1 VAEIRLQKV
10 IAQSGVASRREA
22 ERLIASGRVMVNSKV
37 VKTQGIK
44 VDPDLDKVS
53 VDGEVLTKN
62 KTSIYLILN
71 KPQGVLAAS
80 SDPQGRK
87 TVFDLLDHKA
97 AARGSRRVFHV
108 GRLDYNSEGLL
119 LLTND
124 GALTN
129 VLTHPS
135 SGVPRIYR
143 VRVQGTLKQKS
154 LDRLC
159 KGVRL
164 EDGPAKVDSIKVTKR
179 NRKSTWVR
187 LQVRE
192 GRNRLVRR
200 LFNELNHQVLRLV
213 RISYGGVELGD
224 LTAGKV
230 RSLTP
235 EEIATLR
242 TWKKVKSDRKGR
254 SA

>member
-1 VAEIRLQKV
+1 MTEIRLQKV
-10 IAQSGVASRREA
+10 IAQSGAASRREA
-22 ERLIASGRVMVNSKV
+22 ERLITSGRVAVNGKV

-44 VDPDLDKVS
+44 VDPDLDKVT
-53 VDGEVLTKN
+53 VDGELLRQN
-62 KTSIYLILN
+62 KTSIYLMLN

-80 SDPQGRK
+80 SDSEGRK
-87 TVFDLLDHKA
+87 TVFDLLDKQA
-97 AARGSRRVFHV
+97 AARGPRRVFHV

-143 VRVQGTLKQKS
+143 VRVQGLLKQTS
-154 LDRLC
+154 LDRLSR
-159 KGVRL
+159 GVRL
-164 EDGPAKVDSIKVTKR
+164 EDGPAKVDSVKVTKR
-179 NRKSTWVR
+179 NRSSTWVR

-200 LFNELNHQVLRLV
+200 LFNELGHQVLRLV
-213 RISYGGVELGD
+213 RISYGGLELGD

-230 RSLTP
+230 RSLTA

-254 SA
+254 LA